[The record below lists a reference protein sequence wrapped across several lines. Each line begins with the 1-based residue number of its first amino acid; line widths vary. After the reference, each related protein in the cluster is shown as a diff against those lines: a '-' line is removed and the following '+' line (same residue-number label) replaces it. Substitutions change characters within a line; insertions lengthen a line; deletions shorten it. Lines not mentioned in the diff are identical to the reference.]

1 MKNLIIK
8 TNNTNHKLYCIY
20 SKEQIHIGERYVTV
34 YEQYLGQTIEKTYK
48 KEYIDFLIAEDE

>member
-8 TNNTNHKLYCIY
+8 TNNTNNNLWCLY

-34 YEQYLGQTIEKTYK
+34 YEQYLGETIEKTYK
-48 KEYIDFLIAEDE
+48 KEYIDFIIDEE